1 VIALVERDMDVDCQ
15 DALQRIAAHTLIVA
29 ERCKDRHIQARLID
43 IANELIE
50 MMVGQYSPTEK
61 PERVKFN

>member
-1 VIALVERDMDVDCQ
+1 MDVDCH

-29 ERCKDRHIQARLID
+29 ERCKDRHIQAKLVD

-50 MMVGQYSPTEK
+50 IMVGRYTPAEK
-61 PERVKFN
+61 PKPSKFN

>member
-1 VIALVERDMDVDCQ
+1 MDVDCQ

-29 ERCKDRHIQARLID
+29 ERCKDRQIQAKLVD

-50 MMVGQYSPTEK
+50 MMVGRFSPAEK
-61 PERVKFN
+61 PERTKFN